1 MSEQESDK
9 LLEKV
14 RTGEL
19 LSIYG
24 GLLSDKQG
32 EILRMYCDE
41 DLGFSEIAE
50 ELGVTRQAVYD
61 ATRQGRLSL
70 EKFEEHLKLLE
81 NRPDGG
87 ENSES
92 AEPERKPG
100 SGAFEPEARVREV
113 FQAIEKTASED
124 IIYDTHRLRLRLNE
138 LKKLLWPGDSDRE
151 TN

>member
-1 MSEQESDK
+1 MNEQGSDK
-9 LLEKV
+9 LVEKV

-61 ATRQGRLSL
+61 ATRQGRATL
-70 EKFEEHLKLLE
+70 EKFEEHLRLLE
-81 NRPDGG
+81 SRPADR
-87 ENSES
+87 EKPDSMVPEEKSEPVVSES
-92 AEPERKPG
+92 A
-100 SGAFEPEARVREV
+100 ARIREL
-113 FQAIEKTASED
+113 FHAIEKTASED
-124 IIYDTHRLRLRLNE
+124 IIYDTHRLRVRLNE

>member
-1 MSEQESDK
+1 MSEQEFDK

-19 LSIYG
+19 LSLYG

-61 ATRQGRLSL
+61 ATRQGRASL
-70 EKFEEHLKLLE
+70 EKFEEHLKLLA
-81 NRPDGG
+81 NRPTGG
-87 ENSES
+87 ETPE
-92 AEPERKPG
+92 AEDPERNPG
-100 SGAFEPEARVREV
+100 AMAPEVKTQVREL
-113 FQAIEKTASED
+113 FRAIEKTASDD

-138 LKKLLWPGDSDRE
+138 LKKLLWPGDSARE
-151 TN
+151 AN

>member
-9 LLEKV
+9 LVEKV

-50 ELGVTRQAVYD
+50 ELEVTRQAVYD
-61 ATRQGRLSL
+61 ATRQGRASL

-81 NRPDGG
+81 NRPVNG
-87 ENSES
+87 ENPDSVGSE
-92 AEPERKPG
+92 ENIG
-100 SGAFEPEARVREV
+100 SRAFESNARIREL
-113 FQAIEKTASED
+113 FRAIEKTASED
-124 IIYDTHRLRLRLNE
+124 IIYDTHRLRQRVNE